1 MDVVS
6 FPVDD
11 VVPAV
16 EPLPTQPLGSLFAD
30 ALAVGG
36 DPAGPVLAPDGVDPL
51 LSAVGRAFAEHR
63 PLVLSPDAVW
73 LTIARGVAQHVRLHA
88 EELRPHLVSH
98 PGRKRLEVVH
108 LGPMPTDAESWK
120 TLVGSFSK
128 QLAGE
133 IDNADL
139 FACDFTTSTDVDR
152 VAGQIV
158 LLDAYAPYFSLWLTC
173 VCGIPSITLTGT
185 EADWRK
191 IRERVDAL
199 SVFGLERWR
208 ESLVPVV
215 DEFVQAAAGVV
226 NTGFWQRI
234 YNPADAYGGEVIT
247 GWVAGLYPYLKGDGT
262 VDRPNP
268 LLELPIDEPR
278 ELTSDRMGYT
288 GPGIR
293 SDSVPA
299 TLSRV
304 TVNVNDRAEG
314 DNHMVALHAGLV
326 AVAQDHDGALRP
338 VAGWHLTRAE
348 PQIDDVIDRIIG
360 DHHSTPPGEDRLLF
374 ASADLAAIYRR
385 LGSAVLFDGAWRLR
399 PVAEHG
405 NLYRGPGRPS
415 IIAVIDLPGGR
426 TLGAAVDDATETLH
440 WLACTTDQGPDHSQD
455 EPDLVLRDDPA
466 DVPLYGTSL
475 AMLLT
480 TALDTGG
487 DISHLETGRL
497 DQLDQPAGEDP
508 AAPQDGRPP
517 AS

>member
-1 MDVVS
+1 
-6 FPVDD
+6 
-11 VVPAV
+11 
-16 EPLPTQPLGSLFAD
+16 
-30 ALAVGG
+30 
-36 DPAGPVLAPDGVDPL
+36 
-51 LSAVGRAFAEHR
+51 
-63 PLVLSPDAVW
+63 VLSPDAVW

-108 LGPMPTDAESWK
+108 NGPMPTDAESWK
-120 TLVGSFSK
+120 TLVGSFSQ

-158 LLDAYAPYFSLWLTC
+158 LLDAYSPYFSLWLTC

-247 GWVAGLYPYLKGDGT
+247 GWVARLYPYLKGDGT

-314 DNHMVALHAGLV
+314 DNHTVALHAGLV
-326 AVAQDHDGALRP
+326 AVAQDRDGALRP
-338 VAGWHLTRAE
+338 VAGWHLSPAE
-348 PQIDDVIDRIIG
+348 PQIDEVIDRIIS
-360 DHHSTPPGEDRLLF
+360 DHHSTPPGDDRLLF

-405 NLYRGPGRPS
+405 NLYRGPRRPS

-426 TLGAAVDDATETLH
+426 TLGAAVDDTTETLH
-440 WLACTTDQGPDHSQD
+440 WLACATDQGPDHSED

-497 DQLDQPAGEDP
+497 DQLDQPAGDNP
-508 AAPQDGRPP
+508 AAPQDGRPA